1 MIFAVVAIIE
11 FPTWKEKFVL
21 LSSAKKFLYSTH
33 EDFGVESNK
42 ELVQTTAKFNFI
54 AFRLN

>member
-1 MIFAVVAIIE
+1 MIFAVVAIIG

-21 LSSAKKFLYSTH
+21 LSSAKKFLCSTH

-54 AFRLN
+54 ASRLN